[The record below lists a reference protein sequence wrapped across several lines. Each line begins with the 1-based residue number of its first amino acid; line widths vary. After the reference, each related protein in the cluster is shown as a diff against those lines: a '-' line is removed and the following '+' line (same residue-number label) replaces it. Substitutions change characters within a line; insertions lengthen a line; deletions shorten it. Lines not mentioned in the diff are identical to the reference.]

1 MDKWKDLTG
10 QVVNREFH
18 LVQYLGGSDASAV
31 FLTERNGQRAAI
43 KLIPA
48 TSADTEARLSRWGRA
63 QKLSHPNLIRLF
75 DAGRCE
81 LNHSEFLFVLMEYAE
96 EDLSQVLPQRP
107 LTPAEV
113 KDMLPQVLN
122 ALAYIHSKGLVQGH
136 LKPRNILASGD
147 QLKISSDGLC
157 DLGGRGS
164 VRRTIYDAPESTGEL
179 CPAADLWSVGV
190 TLVEALTQRLPAWDG
205 RGDPTVPQNMP
216 APFLGIARQCLS
228 CDPGRRPTI
237 ADIMETLQGA
247 PAIGNKQMAIG
258 AAIRSRPKYVVPVVA
273 AVLVVGVSVGSVRLF
288 RHRPEPQSTGASV
301 EQASPSSKPSPKLS
315 LKPASQLPKP
325 EPTRVTSGAE
335 PPAQSAAEQPP
346 AVSPHVA
353 AASFDSQSKPKV
365 PAGELIPG
373 DVLQKILPQVPVRA
387 RDTIHGT
394 VRVAVRVHVD
404 PNGNVV
410 RTRFD
415 SVGPS
420 KYFAR
425 LAQDAAR
432 RWKFDPPSR
441 DGQDQPSEWV
451 LRFEFT
457 QHGTRVIPFFSAS

>member
-10 QVVNREFH
+10 QVVNSEFH
-18 LVQYLGGSDASAV
+18 LTQYLGGSDASAV

-43 KLIPA
+43 KLVPA
-48 TSADTEARLSRWGRA
+48 VSPDSEARLSRWGTA

-75 DAGRCE
+75 GAGRCE
-81 LNHSEFLFVLMEYAE
+81 LNGAEFLFVLMEYAE

-122 ALAYIHSKGLVQGH
+122 ALAYVHSKGLVHGR
-136 LKPRNILASGD
+136 LKPRNIQASGD
-147 QLKISSDGLC
+147 QLKISTDSLC
-157 DLGGRGS
+157 EVGERGPA
-164 VRRTIYDAPESTGEL
+164 RRTIYDAPESTNEL
-179 CPAADLWSVGV
+179 SPAADLWSLGV

-205 RGDPTVPQNMP
+205 RGDAIPPRKMP

-228 CDPGRRPTI
+228 FDPEGRPTVAGI
-237 ADIMETLQGA
+237 VERLQGK
-247 PAIGNKQMAIG
+247 PATDNKRI
-258 AAIRSRPKYVVPVVA
+258 AIRAATRARSRHVVPVA
-273 AVLVVGVSVGSVRLF
+273 TAVLVVGVSVAGVHLF
-288 RHRPEPQSTGASV
+288 HHRPEPQPTAVST
-301 EQASPSSKPSPKLS
+301 EQASPSPKPS
-315 LKPASQLPKP
+315 LKQALQLPKAEPTPPTPVP
-325 EPTRVTSGAE
+325 EPRG
-335 PPAQSAAEQPP
+335 QSAEEQPA

-365 PAGELIPG
+365 PAGELIAG
-373 DVLQKILPQVPVRA
+373 DVLQKILPQVPERA
-387 RDTIHGT
+387 RDTIRGT

-404 PNGNVV
+404 SNGNVV
-410 RTRFD
+410 RTRFE

-457 QHGTRVIPFFSAS
+457 QHGTRVIPFLSAS